1 MVQRFV
7 KIAFVKCCIKAALFL
22 CSLFSNMFP
31 ITLTI
36 GQINKHSP
44 NATGWADFAMQGQDG
59 MLNKAMFWKH
69 HRAKAFSLVS
79 RKFGLLKVVSAYL
92 ARIREGI

>member
-7 KIAFVKCCIKAALFL
+7 KITYVKCFLKAALFL
-22 CSLFSNMFP
+22 CSLFSNVFP

-44 NATGWADFAMQGQDG
+44 NATGWADFAMQGRLG
-59 MLNKAMFWKH
+59 C
-69 HRAKAFSLVS
+69 
-79 RKFGLLKVVSAYL
+79 
-92 ARIREGI
+92 